1 MLAELWTQTVKVF
14 QGRSNGNKWEQPSLE
29 TRRVNTTLLTSNIKL
44 CFYNKQV
51 IKKLF
56 RSVDQLKQ

>member
-44 CFYNKQV
+44 CLYNKQV
-51 IKKLF
+51 IKKII
-56 RSVDQLKQ
+56 